1 MALKVSGT
9 TVIDDNRNI
18 QNVGV
23 ITATTFNGNV
33 TGNLTGNATG
43 NINSTGVSTFVSL
56 RSTNFN
62 ATGITTS
69 SNLVASTTLSIGTG
83 SVATSNVDLDVAGSY
98 AGNVAALGSSDIDCS
113 TGNYFTTTFNG
124 TTTFTVSNVPSSRA
138 YSFVLQVTHTSGT
151 INWFSGVVWPGG
163 TAPTLNTSK
172 THLFIF
178 VTSNGGSTWRA
189 SSLVDYAS

>member
-1 MALKVSGT
+1 MAIKVSGT
-9 TVIDDNRNI
+9 TVIDDSRNI

-23 ITATTFNGNV
+23 VTASSFVGSLTGTASTATAAGTAYAIAGSPNLNV
-33 TGNLTGNATG
+33 GVVTAT
-43 NINSTGVSTFVSL
+43 NM
-56 RSTNFN
+56 
-62 ATGITTS
+62 
-69 SNLVASTTLSIGTG
+69 VAGTTLSVGTG
-83 SVATSNVDLDVAGSY
+83 SAATSNVDLDVSGSY
-98 AGNVAALGSSDIDCS
+98 AGNITSISTNVDCS
-113 TGNYFTTTFNG
+113 TGNYFTATVNG
-124 TTTFTVSNVPSSRA
+124 TTTFSVSNVPSSRA

-178 VTSNGGSTWRA
+178 VTSNGGTTWRG